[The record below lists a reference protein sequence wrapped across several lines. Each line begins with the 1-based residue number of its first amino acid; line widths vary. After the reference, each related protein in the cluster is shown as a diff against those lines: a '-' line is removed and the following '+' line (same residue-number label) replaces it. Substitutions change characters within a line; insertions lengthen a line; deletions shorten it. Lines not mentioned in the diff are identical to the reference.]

1 MFEKLKNQMQEC
13 LSMDPESG
21 YAQADEILIDLALNT
36 KLTKKERQQ
45 IIDIYRK
52 VDKWF
57 S

>member
-1 MFEKLKNQMQEC
+1 MQEC